1 MVVAAAAT
9 GWSAG
14 ARRIQIAKRNIAGY
28 PMGTVPD
35 ADNVANG
42 VTSSAHVIS
51 GLRTLTHPEKTVVR
65 AFDKGDNKVYGQMYL
80 GVDDYGEGNFEVGAE
95 DEVGDALIK
104 NTAVDVTLATDMAVV
119 PGNESEVDPPA
130 MFIIAATRKQLRD
143 GSFWYDNDIYANVQI
158 NRPRPAN
165 ISQQGGESPNP
176 LTYNFVPSLSTRLI
190 SGHLF
195 SATAMSV
202 LEDEDTY
209 TKIRS
214 KYPLAVTTFKSDAL
228 DVTIQLPYLPVYAGA
243 TGAAQNIVTKNGVTQ
258 SVTSISITTGIVT
271 LSAAGVAGDIFVVL
285 YQTNFTPSA

>member
-28 PMGTVPD
+28 MVGTVPD
-35 ADNVANG
+35 ADTIANG

-80 GVDDYGEGNFEVGAE
+80 GVDDYGEGNFEMGAE
-95 DEVGDALIK
+95 DEIADALIK
-104 NTAVDVTLATDMAVV
+104 NSAVDVTLATDMAVV
-119 PGNESEVDPPA
+119 AGNESEVDPPA
-130 MFIIAATRKQLRD
+130 MFIAAATRKQLHD
-143 GSFWYDNDIYANVQI
+143 GSFWYDNQIYGNSQI

-176 LTYNFVPSLSTRLI
+176 LTYNFVPSLTTRLI
-190 SGHLF
+190 TGHLY
-195 SATAMSV
+195 SATTLSV
-202 LEDEDTY
+202 LENEDTY

-214 KYPLAVTTFKSDAL
+214 KYPLAFTFFKGDAA
-228 DVTIQLPYLPVYAGA
+228 DTTIQLPYLPVYAGA
-243 TGAAQNIVTKNGVTQ
+243 TGAAQNIVTKNGVTTA
-258 SVTSISITTGIVT
+258 VTSISITTGIVT
-271 LSAAGVAGDIFVVL
+271 LAAAGTAGDIFLVI
-285 YQTNFTPSA
+285 YQTNFTPV